1 MKIYNDIPD
10 EIEDSAAPWDSVFSE
25 DFHVAIYH
33 DRYPCTAGHLL
44 FVPKHNTI
52 SVLSDAF
59 EDALRF
65 GKRKVDAGEWAG
77 FNIGMNYG
85 TAAGQT
91 VNWPHIHLIPR
102 QVGDVADPVGGVR
115 NTIPGQGNYRT
126 DSYQDPTQ

>member
-10 EIEDSAAPWDSVFSE
+10 EIEDSTAPWDSVFSE

-33 DRYPCTAGHLL
+33 DKYPCTAGHLL

-65 GKRKVDAGEWAG
+65 AVETVFYPSPFGIHAPWKNLSFEEMEQLTDAYPA
-77 FNIGMNYG
+77 
-85 TAAGQT
+85 
-91 VNWPHIHLIPR
+91 IHELIR
-102 QVGDVADPVGGVR
+102 LQ
-115 NTIPGQGNYRT
+115 Y
-126 DSYQDPTQ
+126 